1 MIKRAVAA
9 AIAAAAASAG
19 AIAFGWVP
27 DWVWPLL
34 PYWPWAVIIVG
45 AGIAWR
51 FAGTPGLTIFA
62 GVVGFIAGRRSRD
75 DDFVGDVTGHDAAP
89 SPPTPRRKQSVPAR
103 QTIVDAIK
111 RMRKK

>member
-19 AIAFGWVP
+19 ALAFGWVP

-34 PYWPWAVIIVG
+34 PYWPWAFIIVG
-45 AGIAWR
+45 AGVAWK
-51 FAGTPGLTIFA
+51 FAGTPGLAVFS

-75 DDFVGDVTGHDAAP
+75 DDYVGDVRGPDAAP
-89 SPPTPRRKQSVPAR
+89 SPPTQTSKQPRP
-103 QTIVDAIK
+103 TIFDK
-111 RMRKK
+111 LRELRRRRR

>member
-34 PYWPWAVIIVG
+34 PYWPWAFIIVG
-45 AGIAWR
+45 AGVSWR
-51 FAGTPGLTIFA
+51 LAGPGGLAAFSGA
-62 GVVGFIAGRRSRD
+62 VGFIFGRRSRD
-75 DDFVGDVTGHDAAP
+75 DDFVGDVTGADAAP
-89 SPPTPRRKQSVPAR
+89 SPPKPRRRQSVP
-103 QTIVDAIK
+103 K
-111 RMRKK
+111 RRKLKGIFTR